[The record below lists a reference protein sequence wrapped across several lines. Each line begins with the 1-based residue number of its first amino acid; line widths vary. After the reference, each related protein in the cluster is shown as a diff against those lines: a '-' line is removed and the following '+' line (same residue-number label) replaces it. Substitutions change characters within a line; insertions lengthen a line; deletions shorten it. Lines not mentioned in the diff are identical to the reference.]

1 MATFTIDEGMTTPI
15 LVDFKPGPGL
25 HQTALAPADLAAQ
38 SAKAL
43 DSAMDTIRAMA
54 LRVSTLPQSLPDEFN
69 QVDVTFGVKLDA
81 QAGAL
86 VAQATAEASF
96 KVKLTWQRKAPQP

>member
-1 MATFTIDEGMTTPI
+1 MATFTVDEGTATPI

-25 HQTALAPADLAAQ
+25 HQTALAPADLAAK

-43 DSAMDTIRAMA
+43 DAAMDTIRTMA
-54 LRVSTLPQSLPDEFN
+54 QRVSTLPTSLPDEFN

-86 VAQATAEASF
+86 VAQASAEASF
-96 KVKLTWQRKAPQP
+96 QVKLTWQRKPVKP